1 MLQNSFLDLKLKGE
15 TGKEEPNLI
24 LFISGSKAIFQVI
37 ITIIKNS
44 VIFCREESAGCTAGW
59 GLMSKAE
66 CSDNKISAQ
75 KPPKSQGK
83 CAGHSGASGQGDRE
97 FRMGKFR
104 GAFP

>member
-1 MLQNSFLDLKLKGE
+1 MLQNSLSDLKLKGE

-37 ITIIKNS
+37 IIIIKNS
-44 VIFCREESAGCTAGW
+44 VTFCVEERAGCTAGW
-59 GLMSKAE
+59 GLRSKAE

-75 KPPKSQGK
+75 NPPKSRGK
-83 CAGHSGASGQGDRE
+83 CAGRSGASGQGDRE
-97 FRMGKFR
+97 FRTGKLR